1 MHATER
7 VEGKRNEAKL
17 VLVTDLLV
25 RLDVVVVEQLKG
37 RQGTRLSIIP
47 VLQKNIS
54 SRGGDSDPSALLLH
68 GAAAIHA
75 LNERR
80 RRHGVV
86 AHALLNHQLEA
97 FAQLPAGWPLERVV
111 PPGIF
116 DKLPKR
122 LRPRLCTIGGFKIIV
137 SSKVKA
143 QCGAP
148 ASAPRA
154 RAVLKPRIT
163 RAYLGDL
170 VAVLSLRVGNPGE
183 VVLAALLFV
192 ELVLGRYGTLSI

>member
-1 MHATER
+1 MRHR
-7 VEGKRNEAKL
+7 RLNQNSWEAEP
-17 VLVTDLLV
+17 DACAV
-25 RLDVVVVEQLKG
+25 RQLK
-37 RQGTRLSIIP
+37 
-47 VLQKNIS
+47 
-54 SRGGDSDPSALLLH
+54 
-68 GAAAIHA
+68 
-75 LNERR
+75 
-80 RRHGVV
+80 
-86 AHALLNHQLEA
+86 
-97 FAQLPAGWPLERVV
+97 
-111 PPGIF
+111 
-116 DKLPKR
+116 
-122 LRPRLCTIGGFKIIV
+122 
-137 SSKVKA
+137 KVKA